1 MIRNLASVSFW
12 YIKHECMYLTISTSA
27 LNDNILRVVLLEPMD
42 GFDDDEWAEMQAKY
56 VDYIIK
62 EISEIKAAL
71 NSGDYD
77 ALRVFGH
84 NIKGSGGMYG
94 FDDITSIGSMIEAL
108 AKAENLSS
116 LLNEINKLEEN
127 LKAKNLEN

>member
-1 MIRNLASVSFW
+1 
-12 YIKHECMYLTISTSA
+12 
-27 LNDNILRVVLLEPMD
+27 MD

-77 ALRVFGH
+77 VLRVFGH

-94 FDDITSIGSMIEAL
+94 FDDITLIGSMIEAL

-116 LLNEINKLEEN
+116 LLNEISKLEES
-127 LKAKNLEN
+127 LKAKNLKN